1 MSLEDRDWYKEDF
14 KRRMA
19 IGVGRQPEQQTA
31 APQKPKLNQNRSS
44 LELEKIKRR
53 GRNFLLLALAV
64 AMTLALIFF

>member
-19 IGVGRQPEQQTA
+19 IGVARQPRQQA
-31 APQKPKLNQNRSS
+31 EPPQKTKLNQNRSS
-44 LELEKIKRR
+44 IELQKIKRR
-53 GRNFLLLALAV
+53 GQNFLLLALAV

>member
-19 IGVGRQPEQQTA
+19 IGVARQPEQQA
-31 APQKPKLNQNRSS
+31 EPPQKTKLNQNRSS
-44 LELEKIKRR
+44 MELEKIKRR
-53 GRNFLLLALAV
+53 GQNFLLLGVAV

>member
-19 IGVGRQPEQQTA
+19 IGVARQPEQQTEP
-31 APQKPKLNQNRSS
+31 PQRTRLNQKRSS
-44 LELEKIKRR
+44 MELEKIKRR
-53 GRNFLLLALAV
+53 GQNFLLLGLAV